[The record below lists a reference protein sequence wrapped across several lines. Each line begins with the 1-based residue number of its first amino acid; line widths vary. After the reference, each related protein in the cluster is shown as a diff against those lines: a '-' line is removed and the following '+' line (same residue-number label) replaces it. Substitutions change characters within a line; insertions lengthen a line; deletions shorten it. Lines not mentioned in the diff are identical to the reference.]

1 MKLFELKE
9 KLGLQVKTGENKL
22 NTEISGGYVS
32 DLLSDVIA
40 NAEKGNIWVTLQLHV
55 NIVAVAVLKEL
66 AAIVIVQNR
75 EPNEETLRKANEE
88 NIPILT
94 SSLSAFELVGKI
106 YSLGIGK
113 NEKC

>member
-40 NAEKGNIWVTLQLHV
+40 NAEKGNIWVTLQVHV

-75 EPNEETLRKANEE
+75 EPNEETLKKANEE